1 MSRPVSRRVF
11 ISYSHESREHV
22 ERVRRLYELLRAN
35 GVDARADFT
44 AQELPQ
50 DWGLWTEEQV
60 TAADRILVVTSAEYR
75 RQASRAEAEPTGSGV
90 RYEAKFL
97 RDAMVRNQKAAI
109 ERFLL
114 VLLPGIS
121 DDEVPRLFEGGQT
134 RYRVDPLTGEGV
146 DRLLRVL
153 TDQPGYVEPDLGTA
167 PTLSRDKP
175 VVTVQLRLVVERR
188 DGRHDL
194 EAPRI
199 LVAAACEASGTTARD
214 LGLNAAATRG
224 DVPVVSN
231 VNSPL
236 GKWLRALH
244 QEVYGARGAVRVR
257 VVLAVPFPRRST
269 PSWSPGPSV
278 SRPHRPTGRRRL
290 TGRTARPAGSQWRA
304 RRSVRTCRTRRTRA
318 GTARANNRRRS
329 AATRAR
335 IITRPSTERR

>member
-109 ERFLL
+109 ERFPL

-153 TDQPGYVEPDLGTA
+153 TGQPGYVEPDLGAA
-167 PTLSRDKP
+167 PTLTRDKP
-175 VVTVQLRLVVERR
+175 VSTVLLRLVWRR
-188 DGRHDL
+188 
-194 EAPRI
+194 ATVVTIPQPRGPWS
-199 LVAAACEASGTTARD
+199 LQ
-214 LGLNAAATRG
+214 
-224 DVPVVSN
+224 
-231 VNSPL
+231 
-236 GKWLRALH
+236 RA
-244 QEVYGARGAVRVR
+244 E
-257 VVLAVPFPRRST
+257 PP
-269 PSWSPGPSV
+269 
-278 SRPHRPTGRRRL
+278 GRRL
-290 TGRTARPAGSQWRA
+290 
-304 RRSVRTCRTRRTRA
+304 
-318 GTARANNRRRS
+318 
-329 AATRAR
+329 ATWV
-335 IITRPSTERR
+335 